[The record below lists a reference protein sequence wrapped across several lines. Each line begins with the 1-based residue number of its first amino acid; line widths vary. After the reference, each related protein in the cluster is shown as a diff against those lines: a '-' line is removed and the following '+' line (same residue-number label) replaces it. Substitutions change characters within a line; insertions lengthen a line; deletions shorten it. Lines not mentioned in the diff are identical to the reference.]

1 MPFMHDHTAKQN
13 KYQSGNYES
22 KLEERPVQR
31 MSRLLEPI
39 AVQR

>member
-1 MPFMHDHTAKQN
+1 MPFAADQAAKLN
-13 KYQSGNYES
+13 MYQSGNYES

-39 AVQR
+39 AV